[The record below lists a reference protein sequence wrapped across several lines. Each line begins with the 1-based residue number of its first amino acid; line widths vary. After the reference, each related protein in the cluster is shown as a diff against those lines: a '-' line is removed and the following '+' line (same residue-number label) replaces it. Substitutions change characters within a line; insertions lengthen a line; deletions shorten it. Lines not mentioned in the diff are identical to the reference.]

1 MLPLPDPC
9 LYRSVAAIALWFVTI
24 AVAVFSF
31 VRAQTQVMPD
41 GRRAVMLTPFER
53 NLVLTEMRGRPSMV
67 IETLEGLATNLSV
80 SRYALMVQ
88 PVELRKMLTVGKA
101 TDARRRVG
109 GSTG

>member
-1 MLPLPDPC
+1 
-9 LYRSVAAIALWFVTI
+9 
-24 AVAVFSF
+24 
-31 VRAQTQVMPD
+31 
-41 GRRAVMLTPFER
+41 
-53 NLVLTEMRGRPSMV
+53 MV

>member
-1 MLPLPDPC
+1 
-9 LYRSVAAIALWFVTI
+9 
-24 AVAVFSF
+24 
-31 VRAQTQVMPD
+31 
-41 GRRAVMLTPFER
+41 MLTPFER
-53 NLVLTEMRGRPSMV
+53 NLVLTEMRGML
-67 IETLEGLATNLSV
+67 ETEQGDRDLEGLATNLSM